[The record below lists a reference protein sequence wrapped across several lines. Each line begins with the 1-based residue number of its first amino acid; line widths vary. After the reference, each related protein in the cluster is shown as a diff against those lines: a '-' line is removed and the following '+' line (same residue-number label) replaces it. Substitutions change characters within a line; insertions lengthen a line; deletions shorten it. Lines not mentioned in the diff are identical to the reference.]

1 MRQDK
6 RGPGDLRP
14 VRITPKYIKHHP
26 ASVLIEIGDTKVICC
41 ATVDEKV
48 PPFLRGTGTGW
59 ITAEYSLL
67 PFSTGSRIVRDSVR
81 GRIGGRTHEIQRLIG
96 RSLRAGVDLSAL
108 GERTIMVDCDVI
120 QADGGT
126 RTAAITGSFVA
137 LIHCLA
143 GMKREGM
150 IKYIPAE
157 DFVAAV
163 SAGVVE
169 DKPLLDLTY
178 EEDSGASV
186 DINVVMTGEGRFIE
200 IQGTGEEATFSEE
213 EFLKLI
219 SLAKK
224 GIPELIEIQKK
235 IVGEL

>member
-14 VRITPKYIKHHP
+14 IKITSKYIKHQP
-26 ASVLIEIGDTKVICC
+26 ASVLIEAGDTKIICC
-41 ATVDEKV
+41 AVVDEKA

-67 PFSTGSRIVRDSVR
+67 PFSTGRRSVRESVR

-96 RSLRAGVDLSAL
+96 RSLRAAVDLSAL

-126 RTAAITGSFVA
+126 RTTAITGAFVA
-137 LIHCLA
+137 LIHCLR

-150 IKYIPAE
+150 IKYVPAE

-169 DKPLLDLTY
+169 GKPLLDLTY

-186 DINVVMTGEGRFIE
+186 DLNIVMTGKGQFVE

-219 SLAKK
+219 SLSKE
-224 GIPELIEIQKK
+224 GIPRIIKIQKE
-235 IVGEL
+235 IIGEL